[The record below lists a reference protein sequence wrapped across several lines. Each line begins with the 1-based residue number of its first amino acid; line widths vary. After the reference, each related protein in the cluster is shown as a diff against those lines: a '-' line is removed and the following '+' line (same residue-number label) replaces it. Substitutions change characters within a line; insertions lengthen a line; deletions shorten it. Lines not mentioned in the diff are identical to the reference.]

1 MATEPGTRVRNGSVS
16 DRVGFEPLMQ
26 ADLLRELLR
35 EVRAGTRTVDS
46 AVDRLRDLP
55 FEDLGY
61 ARLDHHRALRKGFP
75 EVVFCE
81 GKRTEHVVEIMQRL
95 EQKHSRVLATRAS
108 RETFDAV
115 AANIPGARYF
125 EDARVIQLG
134 VNGDTPAVGS
144 VLTVCAGTADVPVA
158 EEAAVTASAL
168 GSSVERLY
176 DVGIAGMHRLL
187 AARDRLNTANVIVVV
202 AGMDGALPTIVGGL
216 VAAPVIAVPTSVG
229 YGTGLGG
236 TAALMTMLNA
246 CAPGIAVV
254 NIDNGFGAGYMAHLI
269 NARGVSEPRPVGV
282 AGD

>member
-1 MATEPGTRVRNGSVS
+1 
-16 DRVGFEPLMQ
+16 MQ
-26 ADLLRELLR
+26 AELLRELLN
-35 EVRAGTRTVDS
+35 EVRAGERTVES
-46 AVDRLRDLP
+46 AVERLRDLP

-81 GKRTEHVVEIMQRL
+81 GKRTEHVVEIMRKL
-95 EQKHSRVLATRAS
+95 AQKHSKVLATRAS
-108 RETFDAV
+108 RETYEAV
-115 AANIPGARYF
+115 SARNPTAKYF

-134 VNGDTPAVGS
+134 INGNEPAQGE
-144 VLTVCAGTADVPVA
+144 VLVICAGTADVPVA
-158 EEAAVTASAL
+158 EEAVVTASAL
-168 GSSVERLY
+168 GSRIERLY

-187 AARDRLNTANVIVVV
+187 AARDQLNSANVIVVV

-269 NARGVSEPRPVGV
+269 NVRAVPEPSAV
-282 AGD
+282 AGG

>member
-1 MATEPGTRVRNGSVS
+1 
-16 DRVGFEPLMQ
+16 MQ
-26 ADLLRELLR
+26 AELLR
-35 EVRAGTRTVDS
+35 NLLSEVRAGNCTVDT
-46 AVDRLRDLP
+46 AVERLRDLP

-81 GKRTEHVVEIMQRL
+81 GKRLEHIIEIIQRL
-95 EQKHSRVLATRAS
+95 EKKHASVLATRAT
-108 RETFDAV
+108 REVFDAV
-115 AANIPGARYF
+115 AAQIPAAKYF
-125 EDARVIQLG
+125 EDARIIQLG
-134 VNGDTPAVGS
+134 VNGTPATS
-144 VLTVCAGTADVPVA
+144 TTVLVVCAGTADVPVA

-168 GSSVERLY
+168 GSRTETLY

-187 AARDRLNTANVIVVV
+187 AAKERLDAANVIIVV
-202 AGMDGALPTIVGGL
+202 AGMDGALPTIIGGL

-269 NARGVSEPRPVGV
+269 NTRG
-282 AGD
+282 

>member
-1 MATEPGTRVRNGSVS
+1 
-16 DRVGFEPLMQ
+16 MQ
-26 ADLLRELLR
+26 ADLLRELLT
-35 EVRAGTRTVDS
+35 EVRAGTRTIEN
-46 AVDRLRDLP
+46 AVERLRDLP

-95 EQKHSRVLATRAS
+95 QQRHSRVLATRAS

-115 AANIPGARYF
+115 AEELPDAQYF
-125 EDARVIQLG
+125 AEARVIQLG
-134 VNGDTPAVGS
+134 MNGDRPAVGS
-144 VLTVCAGTADVPVA
+144 VLIVCAGTADVPVA
-158 EEAAVTASAL
+158 EEAFVTAGAMGSA
-168 GSSVERLY
+168 VERLY

-187 AARDRLNTANVIVVV
+187 AARDRLNAANVIVVV
-202 AGMDGALPTIVGGL
+202 AGMDGALPTIVGGI
-216 VAAPVIAVPTSVG
+216 VGAPVIAVPTSVG

-269 NARGVSEPRPVGV
+269 NVKSEPPAVRAVNTED
-282 AGD
+282 A

>member
-1 MATEPGTRVRNGSVS
+1 
-16 DRVGFEPLMQ
+16 MQ
-26 ADLLRELLR
+26 ADLLRELLS
-35 EVRAGTRTVDS
+35 EVRSGTRTVDS

-95 EQKHSRVLATRAS
+95 EQKHSRILATRAS
-108 RETFDAV
+108 RETYNAV
-115 AANIPGARYF
+115 AAQIPTAEYF

-134 VNGDTPAVGS
+134 RNGSEPAGGS
-144 VLTVCAGTADVPVA
+144 VLIVCAGTADVPVA
-158 EEAAVTASAL
+158 EEAAVTTRAL
-168 GSSVERLY
+168 GSNVERLY

-187 AARDRLNTANVIVVV
+187 AARDRLNAANVIVVV
-202 AGMDGALPTIVGGL
+202 AGMDGALPTIVGGI
-216 VAAPVIAVPTSVG
+216 VAAPVIAVPTSIG

-269 NARGVSEPRPVGV
+269 NARALSAPPAVT
-282 AGD
+282 GD